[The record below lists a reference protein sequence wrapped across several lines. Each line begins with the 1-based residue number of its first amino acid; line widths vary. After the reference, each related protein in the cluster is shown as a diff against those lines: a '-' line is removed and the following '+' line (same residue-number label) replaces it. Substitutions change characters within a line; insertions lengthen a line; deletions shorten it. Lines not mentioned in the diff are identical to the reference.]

1 AAVESG
7 PVAWV
12 TLDKYD
18 NRPRVFWSYVVA
30 ALRGSGVSLP
40 QAVSASARGR
50 GAEHRVLL
58 RLASAPG
65 PQDPPVTLDADDFH
79 VVTEPSVLTG
89 IDFLL
94 RNAGAGL
101 RLAVAAQAVPALPLH
116 RYQLVG
122 ELTEIRAGDL
132 AFTVA
137 EAGQLLARH
146 GCPLSPGSLD
156 CLMRHTQG
164 WGAGLRPP
172 AISLAA
178 RRGPPPFGGHRG
190 PRASPGDRYLL

>member
-1 AAVESG
+1 WAAVESG

-30 ALRGSGVSLP
+30 ALRGSGVALP
-40 QAVSASARGR
+40 KAVSASARGR
-50 GAEHRVLL
+50 AAEHRVLL
-58 RLASAPG
+58 RLASALATPE
-65 PQDPPVTLDADDFH
+65 PPVTLVVDDFH

-94 RNAGAGL
+94 RNAGVGL

-116 RYQLVG
+116 RYQLAG

-146 GCPLSPGSLD
+146 GCPLSP
-156 CLMRHTQG
+156 
-164 WGAGLRPP
+164 RPP
-172 AISLAA
+172 GCPTRQTGGRAA
-178 RRGPPPFGGHRG
+178 RVRPAPP
-190 PRASPGDRYLL
+190 